1 MDMHTFIHINKTKYK
16 VEVVLGAT
24 IVYHTNLAPMGG
36 DRLVKKTKH
45 KHRSKTRH
53 LQLKTTTDNPSPPP
67 LPEDLIGQILHRLP
81 VKSLLPLKC
90 VSKSWQTLISD
101 PQFTKKQLQFSIAK
115 SNLCP
120 IFISSICTTVSLE
133 GRKIVSY
140 NAESVLEAKSADSIA
155 TNSKSFDF
163 MDDYL
168 IFGSCN
174 GLLCVFQP
182 GENSLIL
189 WNPCMNLKS
198 ETSITFVSPFGENGF
213 ISYHGFGCYDYDQD
227 HVKYKL
233 LIVSYNVD
241 DFSETVT
248 RIYTSGEDSWRTIQD
263 FPYGSSSADENRYLG
278 KFVSGNL
285 NWLAKKEDGDIKQE
299 IILSF
304 DIEKETFGEVLLP
317 QLDGED
323 VRNDILDV
331 VGNCL
336 CLCCDYIKTHWV
348 VWLMKEYGVAESW
361 TKLMI
366 IHHFKPILTEPRRVY
381 RWNLNMSP
389 SFVNPLFNSE
399 YDIVI
404 VKTVRSRLMLHNII
418 KGSSS
423 LRRPCRWIRFDDLQ
437 IYHESL
443 VLPQW

>member
-1 MDMHTFIHINKTKYK
+1 
-16 VEVVLGAT
+16 
-24 IVYHTNLAPMGG
+24 MGG

-45 KHRSKTRH
+45 KHRSTKRH
-53 LQLKTTTDNPSPPP
+53 LQLKTTADNPSPPP
-67 LPEDLIGQILHRLP
+67 LPEDLI
-81 VKSLLPLKC
+81 
-90 VSKSWQTLISD
+90 
-101 PQFTKKQLQFSIAK
+101 
-115 SNLCP
+115 
-120 IFISSICTTVSLE
+120 E

-155 TNSKSFDF
+155 INSKSFDF

-213 ISYHGFGCYDYDQD
+213 ISYHGFGCYDYDQVY
-227 HVKYKL
+227 VKYKL

-248 RIYTSGEDSWRTIQD
+248 RMYTSGEDSWRTIQD
-263 FPYGSSSADENRYLG
+263 FPYRSSSADENRYLG

-285 NWLAKKEDGDIKQE
+285 NWLAKKED
-299 IILSF
+299 
-304 DIEKETFGEVLLP
+304 
-317 QLDGED
+317 
-323 VRNDILDV
+323 
-331 VGNCL
+331 
-336 CLCCDYIKTHWV
+336 
-348 VWLMKEYGVAESW
+348 
-361 TKLMI
+361 
-366 IHHFKPILTEPRRVY
+366 
-381 RWNLNMSP
+381 
-389 SFVNPLFNSE
+389 E

-404 VKTVRSRLMLHNII
+404 VKTLRSRLMLHNII